1 MFKPKF
7 KYTNKIVK
15 LLTKISAARETI
27 LNSPLIPKWNVTLRQ
42 EAIIHSAHSSTSIE
56 GNRLSLEQVS
66 ELARGREITAAR
78 RDKQEVLNYLDVL
91 KNIKNLIKDKFITE
105 KDILNIHRMVTKNT
119 LDNPEDCGVYRNRYV
134 VVGNRF
140 TGEVFFRPPQNQEV
154 PELVKNLLE
163 WINSK
168 ESKELDPIIEAG
180 ITHYELVRIHPFV
193 DGNGRT
199 ARVLAALIL
208 YLRGFDTNQF
218 FCLDDYY
225 DSDRPAYYKALQS
238 VKPDTLDLTNW
249 LEYFTEGANIST
261 EAVKER
267 IVRVSS
273 KRLRKAKG
281 KQIVLTE
288 RQMRIIEFINQ
299 NGQITNR
306 DVREM
311 FKLSDEGALKEIKK
325 LINLEIIKSEGKGR
339 ASHYI
344 LK

>member
-27 LNSPLIPKWNVTLRQ
+27 LNSPIIPKWNVTLRQ

-78 RDKQEVLNYLDVL
+78 KDKQEVLNYLDVL
-91 KNIKNLIKDKFITE
+91 KNIKNLIKDNFITE
-105 KDILNIHRMVTKNT
+105 KDILNIHHMVTKNT

-154 PELVKNLLE
+154 PELVKDLLS

-168 ESKELDPIIEAG
+168 ESKELDSIIEAG
-180 ITHYELVRIHPFV
+180 IIHYEFVRIHPFV

-208 YLRGFDTNQF
+208 YLRDFDTNQF

-238 VKPDTLDLTNW
+238 VKPDTLDLTDW
-249 LEYFTEGANIST
+249 LEYFVEGVNISI

-267 IVRVSS
+267 IVRLSS

-281 KQIVLTE
+281 RQIALTE

-299 NGQITNR
+299 NGKISNR

-311 FKLSDEGALKEIKK
+311 FKLSNRAALDEINK
-325 LINLEIIKSEGKGR
+325 LLELRVLNSQGKGR
-339 ASHYI
+339 ALHYI
-344 LK
+344 TL

>member
-1 MFKPKF
+1 MFKPNF
-7 KYTNKIVK
+7 KYTNEIVK
-15 LLTKISAARETI
+15 LLTKISAVREII
-27 LNSPLIPKWNVTLRQ
+27 LSSPLIPKWNVTLRQ

-91 KNIKNLIKDKFITE
+91 RNMKNLIKENFITE

-119 LDNPEDCGVYRNRYV
+119 LDNLEDCGVYRNRYV
-134 VVGNRF
+134 VVANRF
-140 TGEVFFRPPQNQEV
+140 TGEVFFRPPQNLEV
-154 PELVKNLLE
+154 PGLVKDLLS

-180 ITHYELVRIHPFV
+180 IVHYEFVRIHPFI

-225 DSDRPAYYKALQS
+225 DSDRPAYYTALQS
-238 VKPDTLDLTNW
+238 VRPDTLDLTNW
-249 LEYFTEGANIST
+249 LEYFTEGVNIST

-267 IVRVSS
+267 IVRLSS

-281 KQIVLTE
+281 KQIALTE

-299 NGQITNR
+299 NGKITNR

-311 FKLSDEGALKEIKK
+311 FKLSNRAALDEINKLVELQILK
-325 LINLEIIKSEGKGR
+325 SQGKGR
-339 ASHYI
+339 VLHYI
-344 LK
+344 ML

>member
-1 MFKPKF
+1 MFQPKF

-15 LLTKISAARETI
+15 LLTRISATKETI

-42 EAIIHSAHSSTSIE
+42 EAIILSAHSSTSIE

-66 ELARGREITAAR
+66 ELARGREIAATR

-91 KNIKNLIKDKFITE
+91 KNIKNLIKDNFVTE

-119 LDNPEDCGVYRNRYV
+119 LNNLEDCGVYRNRYV
-134 VVGNRF
+134 VVANRF
-140 TGEVFFRPPQNQEV
+140 TGEIFFRPPQNLEV
-154 PELVKNLLE
+154 PGLVKNLLE
-163 WINSK
+163 WINSEK
-168 ESKELDPIIEAG
+168 SKEFDPIIEAG
-180 ITHYELVRIHPFV
+180 VVHYEFVRIHPFV

-208 YLRGFDTNQF
+208 YLRGFDSNQF

-238 VKPDTLDLTNW
+238 VKPETLDLTNW
-249 LEYFTEGANIST
+249 LEYFTEGVNIST

-267 IVRVSS
+267 IARLSS

-281 KQIVLTE
+281 RQIALTE
-288 RQMRIIEFINQ
+288 RQMKIIEFMNQ
-299 NGQITNR
+299 NGKITNR

-311 FKLSDEGALKEIKK
+311 FKLSNRVALDEINK
-325 LINLEIIKSEGKGR
+325 LIELQLLKPEGKGR
-339 ASHYI
+339 ALHYI
-344 LK
+344 LL

>member
-66 ELARGREITAAR
+66 ELARGREITAVR

-91 KNIKNLIKDKFITE
+91 KNIKNLIKDNFITE

-119 LDNPEDCGVYRNRYV
+119 LDNLADSGVYRNRYV

-140 TGEVFFRPPQNQEV
+140 TGEIFFRPPQNLEV
-154 PELVKNLLE
+154 PGLVKDLLS

-168 ESKELDPIIEAG
+168 ESKELDPVIEAG
-180 ITHYELVRIHPFV
+180 VVHYELVRIHPFV

-238 VKPDTLDLTNW
+238 VKPDILDLTDW
-249 LEYFTEGANIST
+249 LGYFVEGVNIST

-267 IVRVSS
+267 IVRLSS

-281 KQIVLTE
+281 RQIALTE

-299 NGQITNR
+299 NGKISNR
-306 DVREM
+306 DVQKM

-339 ASHYI
+339 ALHYI

>member
-7 KYTNKIVK
+7 KYTNRIVK

-91 KNIKNLIKDKFITE
+91 KNIKILIKNNFITE
-105 KDILNIHRMVTKNT
+105 KDILNIHHMVTKNT
-119 LDNPEDCGVYRNRYV
+119 LDNLEDCGVYRNRYV

-154 PELVKNLLE
+154 PGLVKDLLS
-163 WINSK
+163 WINSE
-168 ESKELDPIIEAG
+168 ESKELDSIIEAG
-180 ITHYELVRIHPFV
+180 IVHYELVRIHPFV

-208 YLRGFDTNQF
+208 YLRGFDTDQF

-238 VKPDTLDLTNW
+238 VKPDTLDLTDW
-249 LEYFTEGANIST
+249 LEYFVEGVNIST

-267 IVRVSS
+267 IIRLSS

-281 KQIVLTE
+281 KQIALTE

-299 NGQITNR
+299 NEKITNR

-325 LINLEIIKSEGKGR
+325 LVTLEIIKSEGKGR
-339 ASHYI
+339 ALHYI

>member
-27 LNSPLIPKWNVTLRQ
+27 LNSPLIPKWNVT
-42 EAIIHSAHSSTSIE
+42 SSTSIE
-56 GNRLSLEQVS
+56 GNRLSLEQVR
-66 ELARGREITAAR
+66 ELARGREITATR

-91 KNIKNLIKDKFITE
+91 KNFKILIKNSSITE
-105 KDILNIHRMVTKNT
+105 KDILNIHHMVTKNT
-119 LDNPEDCGVYRNRYV
+119 LNNLADSGVYRNRYV

-154 PELVKNLLE
+154 PGLVKDLLG
-163 WINSK
+163 WINSE

-180 ITHYELVRIHPFV
+180 VLHYEFVRIHPFV

-238 VKPDTLDLTNW
+238 VKPDTLDLTDW
-249 LEYFTEGANIST
+249 LEYFVEGVNISI
-261 EAVKER
+261 EAFKER
-267 IVRVSS
+267 IIRLSS

-281 KQIVLTE
+281 RQIALTE
-288 RQMRIIEFINQ
+288 RQMKIIEFINQ
-299 NGQITNR
+299 NGKISNR

-311 FKLSDEGALKEIKK
+311 FKLSNRAALDEINKLLELQVLKPQ
-325 LINLEIIKSEGKGR
+325 GKGR
-339 ASHYI
+339 VLHYI
-344 LK
+344 ML

>member
-91 KNIKNLIKDKFITE
+91 KNIKNLIKDNFITE

-119 LDNPEDCGVYRNRYV
+119 LNNPADSGIYRSRYV

-140 TGEVFFRPPQNQEV
+140 TGEVFFRPPQNWEV
-154 PELVKNLLE
+154 PGLVKNLLKR
-163 WINSK
+163 ISSK
-168 ESKELDPIIEAG
+168 ESKELDPVIEAG
-180 ITHYELVRIHPFV
+180 IVHYEFVRIHPFV

-225 DSDRPAYYKALQS
+225 DSDRQAYYKALQS

-249 LEYFTEGANIST
+249 LEYFTEGVNISA

-267 IVRVSS
+267 ILRLSS

-281 KQIVLTE
+281 RQIALTE
-288 RQMRIIEFINQ
+288 RQMKILEFINQ
-299 NGQITNR
+299 NGKITNR

-311 FKLSDEGALKEIKK
+311 FKLSNRVALDEINK
-325 LINLEIIKSEGKGR
+325 LIELQLLKPEGKGR
-339 ASHYI
+339 ALHYI
-344 LK
+344 LL

>member
-1 MFKPKF
+1 MFKPNF

-15 LLTKISAARETI
+15 LLTKISSARETI

-66 ELARGREITAAR
+66 ELARGREITATQ
-78 RDKQEVLNYLDVL
+78 RDKQEVLNYLNVL
-91 KNIKNLIKDKFITE
+91 KNIKNLIKENFITE

-119 LDNPEDCGVYRNRYV
+119 LDHLEDCGVYRNRYV
-134 VVGNRF
+134 VVGNRL
-140 TGEVFFRPPQNQEV
+140 TGEVFFKPPQNWEV
-154 PELVKNLLE
+154 LGLVKDLIE

-180 ITHYELVRIHPFV
+180 VVHYEFVRIHPFV

-249 LEYFTEGANIST
+249 LEYFTEGVNISI
-261 EAVKER
+261 EVVKER
-267 IVRVSS
+267 IVRLSS

-281 KQIVLTE
+281 RQIALTE

-299 NGQITNR
+299 NGKITNK

-311 FKLSDEGALKEIKK
+311 FRLSDEGALQEIKK
-325 LINLEIIKSEGKGR
+325 LIYLEIIKSEGKGR
-339 ASHYI
+339 ALHYI

>member
-1 MFKPKF
+1 MFQPNF

-15 LLTKISAARETI
+15 SLTKISAARETI

-56 GNRLSLEQVS
+56 GNRLSLKQVS
-66 ELARGREITAAR
+66 ELARGREITATR
-78 RDKQEVLNYLDVL
+78 RDKQEVLNYLNVL
-91 KNIKNLIKDKFITE
+91 KNIKNLVKNNFITE
-105 KDILNIHRMVTKNT
+105 RDILNIHHMVTKKT
-119 LDNPEDCGVYRNRYV
+119 LDNLADSGVYRNRYV
-134 VVGNRF
+134 VVANRF
-140 TGEVFFRPPQNQEV
+140 TGEVFFRPPQNLEV
-154 PELVKNLLE
+154 PGLVKDLLE

-168 ESKELDPIIEAG
+168 ESKEFNPVIESG
-180 ITHYELVRIHPFV
+180 VVHYELVRIHPFV

-225 DSDRPAYYKALQS
+225 DSDRPSYYKALQS

-249 LEYFTEGANIST
+249 LEYFTEGVNIST

-267 IVRVSS
+267 IVRLSS

-281 KQIVLTE
+281 RQIALTE
-288 RQMRIIEFINQ
+288 RQMKIIEFINQ
-299 NGQITNR
+299 NGKISNR

-311 FKLSDEGALKEIKK
+311 FELSDEGALKEIKK

-339 ASHYI
+339 ALHYI

>member
-27 LNSPLIPKWNVTLRQ
+27 LNSPLVPKWNVTLRQ

-56 GNRLSLEQVS
+56 GNRLSLEQVR
-66 ELARGREITAAR
+66 ELARGREITATR

-91 KNIKNLIKDKFITE
+91 KNFKILIKNSSITE
-105 KDILNIHRMVTKNT
+105 KDILNIHHMVTKNT
-119 LDNPEDCGVYRNRYV
+119 LNNLADSGVYRNRYV
-134 VVGNRF
+134 VVANRF
-140 TGEVFFRPPQNQEV
+140 TGEIFFRPPQNQEV
-154 PELVKNLLE
+154 PGLVKDLLG
-163 WINSK
+163 WINSE

-180 ITHYELVRIHPFV
+180 VLHYEFVRIHPFV

-249 LEYFTEGANIST
+249 LEYFVEGVNIST

-267 IVRVSS
+267 IVRLSS

-281 KQIVLTE
+281 RQIALTE
-288 RQMRIIEFINQ
+288 RQMKIIEFINQ
-299 NGQITNR
+299 NGKITNK

-311 FKLSDEGALKEIKK
+311 FKLSNRVALDEVNK
-325 LINLEIIKSEGKGR
+325 LIELQLLKPNGKGR
-339 ASHYI
+339 ALHYI
-344 LK
+344 LL

>member
-1 MFKPKF
+1 MFKPNF
-7 KYTNKIVK
+7 KYSNKIVK
-15 LLTKISAARETI
+15 LLTKISATREAI
-27 LNSPLIPKWNVTLRQ
+27 LNSPLISKWSVTLRQ

-66 ELARGREITAAR
+66 ELARGREIMAAR

-91 KNIKNLIKDKFITE
+91 KNIKNLIKTNFITE
-105 KDILNIHRMVTKNT
+105 KDILNIHYLITKDT
-119 LDNPEDCGVYRNRYV
+119 LDNLEDCGIYRNRYV

-140 TGEVFFRPPQNQEV
+140 TGEIFFRPPQNHEV
-154 PELVKNLLE
+154 PVLIKGLLE
-163 WINSK
+163 WINS
-168 ESKELDPIIEAG
+168 EELKELDPVIEAG
-180 ITHYELVRIHPFV
+180 IVHYELVRIHPFI

-208 YLRGFDTNQF
+208 YLRSFDTNQF

-238 VKPDTLDLTNW
+238 VKPDTLDLTDW
-249 LEYFTEGANIST
+249 LEYFVEGVNISI

-267 IVRVSS
+267 IVRLSS

-281 KQIVLTE
+281 KQIALTE
-288 RQMRIIEFINQ
+288 RQMKIIEFINQ
-299 NGQITNR
+299 NGKVSNR

-325 LINLEIIKSEGKGR
+325 LINLDIIKSEGKGR
-339 ASHYI
+339 ALHYI
-344 LK
+344 IK

>member
-1 MFKPKF
+1 MFKPNF

-15 LLTKISAARETI
+15 LLIKISAAREII
-27 LNSPLIPKWNVTLRQ
+27 LSSPLIPKWNVTLKQ

-66 ELARGREITAAR
+66 ELARGKEITAAR

-91 KNIKNLIKDKFITE
+91 RNMKNLIKENFITE

-119 LDNPEDCGVYRNRYV
+119 LDNLEDCGVYRNRYV
-134 VVGNRF
+134 VVGNKF

-154 PELVKNLLE
+154 PGLVKDLLS

-168 ESKELDPIIEAG
+168 ESKELDPVIEAG
-180 ITHYELVRIHPFV
+180 VVHYELVRIHPFV

-199 ARVLAALIL
+199 ARVLAASIL

-238 VKPDTLDLTNW
+238 VKPDTLDLTDW
-249 LEYFTEGANIST
+249 LEYFTEGVNIST

-267 IVRVSS
+267 IVRLSS

-299 NGQITNR
+299 NGKISNR

-325 LINLEIIKSEGKGR
+325 LIDLEIVKSEGKGR
-339 ASHYI
+339 ALHYI

>member
-15 LLTKISAARETI
+15 LLTKISALRETI
-27 LNSPLIPKWNVTLRQ
+27 LNSPLIPKWSVTLRQ

-66 ELARGREITAAR
+66 ELARGREITATR

-91 KNIKNLIKDKFITE
+91 KNIKNLIKDNFITDE
-105 KDILNIHRMVTKNT
+105 DILIIHRMVTKNT
-119 LDNPEDCGVYRNRYV
+119 LDHLEDCGVYRNRYV

-140 TGEVFFRPPQNQEV
+140 TGEVFFRPPQNWEV
-154 PELVKNLLE
+154 PGLVKDLLS

-168 ESKELDPIIEAG
+168 ESKELDPVIEAG
-180 ITHYELVRIHPFV
+180 VIHYELVRIHPFI

-208 YLRGFDTNQF
+208 YLRGFDANQF

-238 VKPDTLDLTNW
+238 VKPDTLDLTDW
-249 LEYFTEGANIST
+249 LEYFTEGVNIST

-267 IVRVSS
+267 IIRLSS

-281 KQIVLTE
+281 KQIALSE

-299 NGQITNR
+299 NGKITNK

-311 FKLSDEGALKEIKK
+311 FKLSNRAALDEINKLLELQVLK
-325 LINLEIIKSEGKGR
+325 SQGKGR
-339 ASHYI
+339 VLHY
-344 LK
+344 LML

>member
-15 LLTKISAARETI
+15 LLTRISSAREII
-27 LNSPLIPKWNVTLRQ
+27 LSSPLIPKWNVSLRQ

-66 ELARGREITAAR
+66 ELARGKEITATR

-91 KNIKNLIKDKFITE
+91 KNIKNLIKENFITE

-119 LDNPEDCGVYRNRYV
+119 LNNLADSGVYRNRYV
-134 VVGNRF
+134 VVGNRV
-140 TGEVFFRPPQNQEV
+140 TGEVFFRPPQNLEV
-154 PELVKNLLE
+154 QGLVKNLLE
-163 WINSK
+163 WINSE
-168 ESKELDPIIEAG
+168 ESKELDPVIEAG
-180 ITHYELVRIHPFV
+180 IVHYEFVRIHPFV

-199 ARVLAALIL
+199 ARVLAALII
-208 YLRGFDTNQF
+208 YLRSFDTNQF

-225 DSDRPAYYKALQS
+225 DSDRSAYYKALQS
-238 VKPDTLDLTNW
+238 IKPDTLDLTSW
-249 LEYFTEGANIST
+249 LEYFTEGVNIST

-267 IVRVSS
+267 ILRLSS

-281 KQIVLTE
+281 KQIALTE

-299 NGQITNR
+299 NGKISNR

-325 LINLEIIKSEGKGR
+325 LIDLEIIKSEGKGR
-339 ASHYI
+339 AIHYI

>member
-15 LLTKISAARETI
+15 LLTKISAAREII

-56 GNRLSLEQVS
+56 GNRLSLKQVS
-66 ELARGREITAAR
+66 ELARGREITATR
-78 RDKQEVLNYLDVL
+78 RDKQEVVNYLDVL
-91 KNIKNLIKDKFITE
+91 KNLKNLIKGNFITE
-105 KDILNIHRMVTKNT
+105 RDILNIHRMVTKNT
-119 LDNPEDCGVYRNRYV
+119 LNNLADSGVYRNRYV

-140 TGEVFFRPPQNQEV
+140 TGEVFFRPPQNLEV
-154 PELVKNLLE
+154 PGLVKDLIE
-163 WINSK
+163 WTNSK
-168 ESKELDPIIEAG
+168 ESKELDPVIESG
-180 ITHYELVRIHPFV
+180 VVHYEFVRIHPFV

-208 YLRGFDTNQF
+208 YLRGLDTNQF

-249 LEYFTEGANIST
+249 LEYFTEGVNIST

-267 IVRVSS
+267 IVRLSS

-281 KQIVLTE
+281 KQIALTE
-288 RQMRIIEFINQ
+288 RQMKIIEFINQ
-299 NGQITNR
+299 NEKITNR

-311 FKLSDEGALKEIKK
+311 FKLSNRAALDEINKLLELQVLK
-325 LINLEIIKSEGKGR
+325 SQGKGR
-339 ASHYI
+339 VLHYI
-344 LK
+344 ML

>member
-78 RDKQEVLNYLDVL
+78 RDKQEVLNYLNVL
-91 KNIKNLIKDKFITE
+91 KNIKNLIKDNFITE

-119 LDNPEDCGVYRNRYV
+119 LNNLADSGVYRNRYV

-140 TGEVFFRPPQNQEV
+140 TGEIFFRPPQNLEV
-154 PELVKNLLE
+154 PGLVKNLLS

-168 ESKELDPIIEAG
+168 ESKELDPVIETG
-180 ITHYELVRIHPFV
+180 IVHYELVRIHPFV

-249 LEYFTEGANIST
+249 LEYFIEGVNIST

-267 IVRVSS
+267 IVRLSS

-281 KQIVLTE
+281 RQIALTE
-288 RQMRIIEFINQ
+288 RQMKIIEFINQ
-299 NGQITNR
+299 NGKITNW

-325 LINLEIIKSEGKGR
+325 LVTLEIIKSEGKGR
-339 ASHYI
+339 ALHYI

>member
-7 KYTNKIVK
+7 RYTNKIVK
-15 LLTKISAARETI
+15 LLTRISAARETI
-27 LNSPLIPKWNVTLRQ
+27 LNSPLIPKWSVTLRQ
-42 EAIIHSAHSSTSIE
+42 EAIIHSAHSSTRIE
-56 GNRLSLEQVS
+56 GNKLSLEQVS
-66 ELARGREITAAR
+66 ELAQGREIIATR

-91 KNIKNLIKDKFITE
+91 KNIKNLIKNSFINE

-119 LDNPEDCGVYRNRYV
+119 LDNLEDCGVYRNRYV

-140 TGEVFFRPPQNQEV
+140 TGEVFFRPPQNREV
-154 PELVKNLLE
+154 PGLVKDLLK
-163 WINSK
+163 WINSE

-180 ITHYELVRIHPFV
+180 IIHYELVRIHPFV

-199 ARVLAALIL
+199 TRVLATLIL
-208 YLRGFDTNQF
+208 YLRGFDTKQF

-225 DSDRPAYYKALQS
+225 DSDRPAYYKTLQS

-249 LEYFTEGANIST
+249 LEYFTEGVNVST

-267 IVRVSS
+267 IVRLSS

-281 KQIVLTE
+281 RQISLTE

-299 NGQITNR
+299 NGKITNR
-306 DVREM
+306 DIRDM

-339 ASHYI
+339 ALHYI